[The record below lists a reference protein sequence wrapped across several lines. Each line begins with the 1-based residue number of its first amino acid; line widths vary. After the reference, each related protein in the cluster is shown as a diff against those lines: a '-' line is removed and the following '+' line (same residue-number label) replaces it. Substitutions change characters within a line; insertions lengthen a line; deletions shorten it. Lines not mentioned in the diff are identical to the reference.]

1 VTLGKKIEGTLERF
15 FTKGKTPH
23 AFLVLGDEEAREQAE
38 KLFVKFLAGLPA
50 YAGRPAQAGDKKLN
64 PDLFVYDGAFLGI
77 EDAHEIGRKAL
88 QGAWGEAKVFL
99 IKSAVIGR
107 EAAAALLKLLE
118 EPPEK
123 TYFIISAVSENFVSA
138 PLYSRLVVIRLGIR
152 PTKKDA
158 ELLKKMDLQNVQRE
172 LLFAPG
178 FSKEREKTEEFLRV
192 FEFWIR
198 DRIKGAGEEKTKE
211 IRGLLEDFFE
221 IKKRLAAR
229 TYGARLLLEHLI
241 ISKSYLRI

>member
-1 VTLGKKIEGTLERF
+1 
-15 FTKGKTPH
+15 
-23 AFLVLGDEEAREQAE
+23 
-38 KLFVKFLAGLPA
+38 
-50 YAGRPAQAGDKKLN
+50 
-64 PDLFVYDGAFLGI
+64 
-77 EDAHEIGRKAL
+77 
-88 QGAWGEAKVFL
+88 
-99 IKSAVIGR
+99 
-107 EAAAALLKLLE
+107 
-118 EPPEK
+118 
-123 TYFIISAVSENFVSA
+123 
-138 PLYSRLVVIRLGIR
+138 
-152 PTKKDA
+152 
-158 ELLKKMDLQNVQRE
+158 MDLQNVQRE